1 MAIVVPG
8 IKPKKG
14 PGSFPRH
21 MLPEEEHEAA
31 SHIERLLSL
40 LATYEV
46 RFLAALSLFDKSEEE
61 MSKLFGLLA
70 HRREVGDPRSIS
82 PEFATVTEWMAMAAR
97 DGAITI
103 YHFGNTIEAI
113 RKALPNCPTM
123 NARVEHSILRG
134 ASRFFRTEFPRYE
147 AIRHVIS
154 HAADFAAT
162 PASIAAHSHRG
173 GPIKFNRGGSLEIS
187 GKASR
192 YYSDNLMNRTYYVSY
207 EGEAHSYE
215 IDQKTADK
223 LLLAKLRV
231 YSSLVARGHLTS
243 TPAS

>member
-1 MAIVVPG
+1 MGIVVPG

-21 MLPEEEHEAA
+21 MLPEAEHDAA

-40 LATYEV
+40 LSTYEV
-46 RFLAALSLFDKSEEE
+46 RFLAAVFLFDKCEEE

-70 HRREVGDPRSIS
+70 HRQEIGDPRNVS
-82 PEFATVTEWMAMAAR
+82 PELATVTEWMAMAAR

-113 RKALPNCPTM
+113 RKALPHCPTM
-123 NARVEHSILRG
+123 NARVDHSILRG

-162 PASIAAHSHRG
+162 PASIAEHSHRG
-173 GPIKFNRGGSLEIS
+173 GPIKSGRGGSLEFS
-187 GKASR
+187 GKWNR
-192 YYSDNLMNRTYYVSY
+192 YYSDNLMNRTFYVSY
-207 EGEAHSYE
+207 EGKAHSYE
-215 IDQKTADK
+215 IDQKTAER

-231 YSSLVARGHLTS
+231 YSSFGGGAHLKS
-243 TPAS
+243 TPA